1 MHGADIVLVRRCQA
15 GDEEAFG
22 QLFEQYK
29 NLVYRTAY
37 LMTGTAADAEDIL
50 QDVFLQVYRS
60 LDSYDSTRGSLGTWL
75 HRVTVNRCLNWRR
88 GRHVA
93 DDLESVEGQAGES
106 VGSPAESLTDRDSV
120 RRALGGLSDKLR
132 VVVVLR
138 HYWGLSYAEIAEM
151 LNLPLGTVKS
161 RLNLA
166 MQQMQDQL
174 EPGPQGQGHSVVE
187 AQG

>member
-1 MHGADIVLVRRCQA
+1 MPVLVRRSQA
-15 GDEEAFG
+15 GDGEAFG
-22 QLFEQYK
+22 LLFEQYK

-37 LMTGTAADAEDIL
+37 LMVGTAADAEDIL
-50 QDVFLQVYRS
+50 QEVFLQVHRS
-60 LDSYDSTRGSLGTWL
+60 LDTYDPTRGSFSTWI

-88 GRHVA
+88 GRHVT
-93 DDLESVEGQAGES
+93 DQLESAEGQAAES
-106 VGSPAESLTDRDSV
+106 AISPAEGLADRDSV
-120 RRALGGLSDKLR
+120 RRVLDGLTHKLR

-151 LNLPLGTVKS
+151 LDLPLGTVKS

-166 MQQMQDQL
+166 MQQMKNQLESSQQDQ
-174 EPGPQGQGHSVVE
+174 GRSVVE